1 MQVLGFLAIIFGP
14 IMEWIYRFIPNYG
27 WALIVFTLL
36 VNLVLL
42 PLRIKQ
48 QKSTARMSAF
58 QPKMQ
63 EIQKKYA
70 KDKNR
75 QQDELMKFQQE
86 YGFSMTAGCMPM
98 ALNFLFIF
106 GIIEVVYRPLQY
118 ILGVSQD
125 VIAQM
130 VEIANSTLGESLIAT
145 DYRVQSALI
154 NLVKS
159 NGEAF
164 SSVLGDKLADVQN
177 FQMMFFGIDLGQTP
191 LSSWP
196 SIAIIIPILSVV
208 TMIIVQVITMKMS
221 GQEMSGSMK
230 ALPWIMSIM
239 FGYIAFTIPTGFSL
253 YYTVSN
259 IASFIQS
266 LIAKRIYDPEK
277 VKAQVEAEIEA
288 KRAEKKK
295 KKQVK
300 IKSES
305 GETVMKEVSEAE
317 LARIRL
323 ARARAIDEERY
334 KDDEPAQKKEEEKP
348 KAALKEKKKKPAE
361 NQPAEASSETEQ
373 SSAKAGPE
381 DEQAPEQMPWEEE
394 KE

>member
-36 VNLVLL
+36 GNLVLL

-63 EIQKKYA
+63 AIQKKYA

-75 QQDELMKFQQE
+75 QQEELMKFQQE

-98 ALNFLFIF
+98 ALNLLFIF

-373 SSAKAGPE
+373 SSAQAGPE

>member
-75 QQDELMKFQQE
+75 QQEELMKFQQE

-130 VEIANSTLGESLIAT
+130 VEIANSTLGESLVAT

-373 SSAKAGPE
+373 SSAQAGPE

>member
-75 QQDELMKFQQE
+75 QQEELMKFQQE

-277 VKAQVEAEIEA
+277 VKAQVEEEIEA

-373 SSAKAGPE
+373 SSAQAGPE

>member
-70 KDKNR
+70 KDKAR
-75 QQDELMKFQQE
+75 QQEELMKFQQE

-373 SSAKAGPE
+373 SSAQAGPE

>member
-75 QQDELMKFQQE
+75 QQEELMKFQQE
-86 YGFSMTAGCMPM
+86 YGFSMTAGCVAV
-98 ALNFLFIF
+98 ALNVVFIF

-373 SSAKAGPE
+373 SIAQAGPE

>member
-75 QQDELMKFQQE
+75 QQEELMKFQQE

-130 VEIANSTLGESLIAT
+130 VEIANSTLGESLVAT

-348 KAALKEKKKKPAE
+348 RAALKEKKKKPAE

-373 SSAKAGPE
+373 SSAQAGPE

>member
-75 QQDELMKFQQE
+75 QQEDLMKFQQE

-373 SSAKAGPE
+373 SSAQAGPE

>member
-75 QQDELMKFQQE
+75 QQEELMKFQQE

-239 FGYIAFTIPTGFSL
+239 FGYIAFTIPTGFSP

-373 SSAKAGPE
+373 SSAQAGPE